1 MQLIPPPPPPACCT
15 NDELQWSW
23 EVARIATDAVAFVA
37 QQQRWQQREDSKAGR
52 VLCRARAVAAEAGG
66 DPSLQLHLY
75 SVLSDPILQSEA
87 AAATAPRNPQNGIS
101 TLI

>member
-1 MQLIPPPPPPACCT
+1 M
-15 NDELQWSW
+15 
-23 EVARIATDAVAFVA
+23 EVARIGTDAVAFVA

-66 DPSLQLHLY
+66 DPALQLHLY